1 MNSPHEIQTP
11 SAWVARWAPLVQAG
25 GTVLDL
31 ASGFGRHARH
41 FAALGHTVLA
51 VDRDAEAL
59 ATLRGVERIEAQVAD
74 LEGAPWP
81 FVPAQF
87 AAVVVSNYLHRPLLP
102 QLIESLDVGGVLI
115 YETFMVG
122 NERYGKP
129 SNPAF
134 LLRPDELLE
143 AVRGHL
149 AVVAFEQGAVQ
160 APKLA
165 VVQRICAVRAA
176 DPQAIAPC

>member
-1 MNSPHEIQTP
+1 MNSPHEIQAP

-51 VDRDAEAL
+51 VDRDADAL
-59 ATLRGVERIEAQVAD
+59 VTLRGFERVETRVAD

-81 FVPAQF
+81 FSPGQF
-87 AAVVVSNYLHRPLLP
+87 AAVIVVNYLHRPLLA
-102 QLIESLDVGGVLI
+102 QLIESLDAGGVLI

-149 AVVAFEQGAVQ
+149 TVVAFEQGAVQ
-160 APKLA
+160 APKPA

-176 DPQAIAPC
+176 DLQAIASC